1 MVKWGKC
8 AEEAAMDFW
17 QVIEARHSVRAFDP
31 QEDVSEETI
40 QRILEAAVRAP
51 SAGNRQPWHFVVVR
65 REQVRQRLAQAAG
78 GQGFVAQA
86 PVVIVVC
93 TDAGRSA
100 AQYGERGTNLY
111 CIQDTAAAV
120 EHILLAVTALG
131 LGGCWVG
138 AFDDSAAAGAL
149 QLSATL
155 HPVAMIPIGVPLR
168 SSNRIT
174 PRRDLSDV
182 VTYVK

>member
-1 MVKWGKC
+1 
-8 AEEAAMDFW
+8 MDFW

-31 QEDVSEETI
+31 REDVSPEAI
-40 QRILEAAVRAP
+40 QRILEAAIQAP

-65 REQVRQRLAQAAG
+65 REQVRQRLANAAG
-78 GQGFVAQA
+78 GQSFVAQA

-93 TDAGRSA
+93 TDPGRSA
-100 AQYGERGTNLY
+100 ERYGERGTNLY

-120 EHILLAVTALG
+120 EHILLAATALG
-131 LGGCWVG
+131 LGCCWVG
-138 AFDDSAAAGAL
+138 AFDHSAAAGAL

-155 HPVAMIPIGVPLR
+155 HPVAMIPIGVPMRLSGR
-168 SSNRIT
+168 VT
-174 PRRDLSDV
+174 TRRDLDDV

>member
-1 MVKWGKC
+1 
-8 AEEAAMDFW
+8 MDFW

-31 QEDVSEETI
+31 GQDVPSEVI
-40 QRILEAAVRAP
+40 QRILKAAIQAP

-65 REQVRQRLAQAAG
+65 REQVRERLARAAG
-78 GQGFVAQA
+78 GQSFVAQA

-93 TDAGRSA
+93 ADAGRSA
-100 AQYGERGTNLY
+100 ERYGNRGTNLY

-120 EHILLAVTALG
+120 EHILLAATALG
-131 LGGCWVG
+131 LGCCWVG

-155 HPVAMIPIGVPLR
+155 HPVAMIPIGVPMR
-168 SSNRIT
+168 PSSRVT
-174 PRRDLSDV
+174 TRRDLGDV